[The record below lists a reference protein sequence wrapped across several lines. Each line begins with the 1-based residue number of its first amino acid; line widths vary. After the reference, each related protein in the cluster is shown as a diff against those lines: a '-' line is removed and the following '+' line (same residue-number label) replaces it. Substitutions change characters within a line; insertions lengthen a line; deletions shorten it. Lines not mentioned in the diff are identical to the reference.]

1 MESIR
6 KHILKIESETG
17 GSVFLENATQEIEL
31 VDSSKLRRNL
41 DFNMIIDTNRKNKY
55 RTIIAAEDIPKN
67 IMRFGELFTIYSITK
82 VRQKDKPQEMTNDYT
97 EVCPVFKMILTG
109 YKYKASTNNNP
120 YWHLE
125 FEEP

>member
-17 GSVFLENATQEIEL
+17 DSVFLENATQELEL

-41 DFNMIIDTNRKNKY
+41 DFNMIIDKNRKNKY
-55 RTIIAAEDIPKN
+55 KTIIEAADIPNN
-67 IMRFGELFTIYSITK
+67 IMRVGEVFTIYSITK
-82 VRQKDKPQEMTNDYT
+82 VRQKEKPQEMTNDYP

-109 YKYKASTNNNP
+109 YKYKASTNNNHSL
-120 YWHLE
+120 HLE